1 MQHETKEIII
11 GHKSPDEQP
20 GIVYAPYIPI
30 HSTVIIESD
39 LLKKAEKKVKAFNR
53 ERKIDSILEDTEY
66 IPMDIEETEE
76 YEEFKNKYMTPIKGI
91 KSRYTFADG
100 KSWKQETNEN
110 G

>member
-20 GIVYAPYIPI
+20 GIVYAPYI
-30 HSTVIIESD
+30 TMEKTGIIESD

-66 IPMDIEETEE
+66 IPMDIKETEE
-76 YEEFKNKYMTPIKGI
+76 YKEFENKYMKPIKGI
-91 KSRYTFADG
+91 KSRYILADG
-100 KSWKQETNEN
+100 KSWKRGE
-110 G
+110 